1 MSFPKFKDF
10 DSSVTDLI
18 EDDFDIKY
26 SLKIKSAAPQNLTVT
41 TNTAVSKEFSS
52 LVPKLSFK
60 WAHNSGFTLEKLE
73 ISPDC
78 KMTVETSLTG
88 VTKGLKLEFKGNDST
103 DKADLSMKYSLPQ
116 ATITADVD
124 ISNFSSAKASVSS
137 GHGPISAGASLDLK
151 IAKSSIESTVCGVG
165 VGYTLEG
172 TGFVGLRANK
182 NFASYSVCFDYT
194 RLKDITFAGNLTY
207 AASKPSAVLAA
218 QYKCNPNTTIK
229 AKASSEG
236 VLGLSVKQNFEKK
249 FSVIGSASVPSG
261 FNGIKFGLNA
271 TLG

>member
-10 DSSVTDLI
+10 DSGVTDLI

-26 SLKIKSAAPQNLTVT
+26 SLKIKSSAPKATTIT
-41 TNTAVSKEFSS
+41 TNTSLAKDFSS
-52 LVPKLSFK
+52 LVPKVSAK
-60 WAHNSGFTLEKLE
+60 WTHASGFTLEKLE

-78 KMTVETSLTG
+78 KMTVETSLSG
-88 VTKGLKLEFKGNDST
+88 MAKGLKLEFKGNDST
-103 DKADLSMKYSLPQ
+103 EKADLSMKYNLPQ
-116 ATITADVD
+116 ATVTADLD
-124 ISNFSSAKASVSS
+124 ISNFSSAKASVCS

-165 VGYTLEG
+165 VGYTLDN
-172 TGFVGLRANK
+172 TGFVGIRANK
-182 NFASYSVCFDYT
+182 NFSSYSMCFDYT
-194 RLKDITFAGNLTY
+194 RIKDMTVAGQLTY

-218 QYKCNPNTTIK
+218 QYTCNPNTVIK

-236 VLGLSVKQNFEKK
+236 SLGFSVKQSFEKK
-249 FSVIGSASVPSG
+249 FSVVGSAEVPKG
-261 FNGIKFGLNA
+261 LNAIKFGLNA